1 MKVFDVNIPIYAETE
16 GEVAELRQTIVWFI
30 NLHREQNRAVTARK
44 VSDAI
49 KKWDSGFLIKK
60 RIIEYFRQ

>member
-16 GEVAELRQTIVWFI
+16 GEVQELRQVIVWFI
-30 NLHREQNRAVTARK
+30 NLHRDHNRAVTAKK

-49 KKWDSGFLIKK
+49 KAWDSNFLVK
-60 RIIEYFRQ
+60 RKIIEHFK

>member
-30 NLHREQNRAVTARK
+30 NLHREHNRAVTAKK

-49 KKWDSGFLIKK
+49 KKWDSNPIVKNRVINHFK
-60 RIIEYFRQ
+60 